1 MTRAAGIAGG
11 FVVAFVVA
19 APVGGVGWPGSAEAQ
34 QITEFTTG
42 KNTAPF
48 AITAGPDGALWF
60 ADASY
65 LSGWI
70 GRITTAGAITKF
82 PVPTS
87 SALTGITV
95 GPDGALWFTE
105 YQGNKIGRITTTGQ
119 VTEYAIPTSNSVP
132 IGIAKGPDGDLWF
145 TEFIADKIG
154 RVIPDGTGTITE
166 FPLGYGSRPRDI
178 TAGPDGALWF
188 VEFLG
193 NKIGRITTDGTITE
207 FPVPTGNPYNITVG
221 PDGALWFT
229 EQTGNKIGRIDAT
242 TKQITEYDIPTSN
255 SSPEGIAAGP
265 DGALW
270 FTEQTG
276 NKIGRIT
283 TTGQVTEFAIGKGG
297 GGKKNTNNQPQPTG
311 ITQGPDGN
319 LWFAEWGDSKIGR
332 LVPPPLGPG
341 VAGQANCVDQNIAF
355 IAQQD
360 GGGSIDAAAA
370 ALGFASVA
378 DLQAAVTSFCTN

>member
-188 VEFLG
+188 TESGSNG

-207 FPVPTGNPYNITVG
+207 FPVPTGNPYNITV
-221 PDGALWFT
+221 
-229 EQTGNKIGRIDAT
+229 
-242 TKQITEYDIPTSN
+242 
-255 SSPEGIAAGP
+255 GP

>member
-48 AITAGPDGALWF
+48 AITA
-60 ADASY
+60 
-65 LSGWI
+65 
-70 GRITTAGAITKF
+70 
-82 PVPTS
+82 
-87 SALTGITV
+87 

-188 VEFLG
+188 TESGSNG
-193 NKIGRITTDGTITE
+193 NKMGRITTDGTITE

-370 ALGFASVA
+370 ALNSASVA
-378 DLQAAVTSFCTN
+378 DLQNAVNSLCTK

>member
-1 MTRAAGIAGG
+1 MMRTAGIAGG

-60 ADASY
+60 
-65 LSGWI
+65 
-70 GRITTAGAITKF
+70 
-82 PVPTS
+82 
-87 SALTGITV
+87 
-95 GPDGALWFTE
+95 TE

-119 VTEYAIPTSNSVP
+119 VTEYA
-132 IGIAKGPDGDLWF
+132 
-145 TEFIADKIG
+145 
-154 RVIPDGTGTITE
+154 
-166 FPLGYGSRPRDI
+166 
-178 TAGPDGALWF
+178 
-188 VEFLG
+188 
-193 NKIGRITTDGTITE
+193 
-207 FPVPTGNPYNITVG
+207 
-221 PDGALWFT
+221 
-229 EQTGNKIGRIDAT
+229 
-242 TKQITEYDIPTSN
+242 IPTSN